1 MEQEEEGAFML
12 VGQIAALAACTV
24 LAGLAVFQVALIGG
38 APLGRLAWGGQYDV
52 LPARLRIGSALSIVL
67 YALFGYAALA
77 GAGFAP
83 PLVSEP
89 VTSTSIWVLTAYFAL
104 GVVMNGV
111 SRSKPER
118 LIMTPTALVLTVLY
132 LILAIG

>member
-1 MEQEEEGAFML
+1 MH
-12 VGQIAALAACTV
+12 VDQIAALAACTV

-38 APLGRLAWGGQYDV
+38 APLGRLAWGGQHDV

-77 GAGFAP
+77 QASLAP
-83 PLVSEP
+83 PLVRGP
-89 VTSTSIWVLTAYFAL
+89 VTSTVVWVLTAYFAL
-104 GVVMNGV
+104 DVIMNGI

-132 LILAIG
+132 LILAIR

>member
-1 MEQEEEGAFML
+1 MEQEEGVIML
-12 VGQIAALAACTV
+12 VDQIAALAACTV
-24 LAGLAVFQVALIGG
+24 LAGLAVFQGALIGG
-38 APLGRLAWGGQYDV
+38 APLGRLAWGGQHDV

-77 GAGFAP
+77 RAGFAP
-83 PLVSEP
+83 PLVSDP
-89 VTSTSIWVLTAYFAL
+89 VTSISIWVLTAYFAL
-104 GVVMNGV
+104 GVVMNGA

-118 LIMTPTALVLTVLY
+118 LIMTPTALVLTGLY